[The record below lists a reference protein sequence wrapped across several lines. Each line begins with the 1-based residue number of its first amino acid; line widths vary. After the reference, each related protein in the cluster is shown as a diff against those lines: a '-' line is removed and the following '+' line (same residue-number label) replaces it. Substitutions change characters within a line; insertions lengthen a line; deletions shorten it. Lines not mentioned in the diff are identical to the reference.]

1 MLETW
6 PNTCNRTNECA
17 KRMMIEWMYEIVE
30 IISSTGQV
38 WRESTT
44 FTIDKVWK
52 FVGSMDF
59 YCYIFYHIPIWNLIH
74 YRKSIFTFA
83 FIFILSVTPASSL
96 RARQSTDPSRKE
108 QSIHYKEGGEPFYVH
123 YIFLITEKMSSCK
136 ISPMGRETV
145 LQSSISKL
153 TILSD
158 AKWIHLKPIKNK
170 QKPKLFTHFSTN
182 SFENRIHFGL
192 IAHQNERETMIFQY
206 TWAK

>member
-1 MLETW
+1 MCKAYDDRVNIRDCWNNFINRSGVKGKHNIYNRQSLEICGL
-6 PNTCNRTNECA
+6 NGFLLL
-17 KRMMIEWMYEIVE
+17 Y
-30 IISSTGQV
+30 
-38 WRESTT
+38 
-44 FTIDKVWK
+44 
-52 FVGSMDF
+52 
-59 YCYIFYHIPIWNLIH
+59 IPIWNLIH

-96 RARQSTDPSRKE
+96 RARRSTDPSRKE
-108 QSIHYKEGGEPFYVH
+108 QSIRYKEGGEPFYVH
-123 YIFLITEKMSSCK
+123 YISLITEKMSSCK

-192 IAHQNERETMIFQY
+192 IAHQNERETMIFQH